1 MPETKYYVPLTGEL
15 AQIMQLRE
23 ERLSRAEQMVKTW
36 GECCNRV
43 TAARIL
49 SRDRSTI
56 YEMLRD
62 GRLRTACEGKMVD
75 VRSIAEY
82 LERPQAMD
90 SQARYAKRAAR
101 GEKTSKW
108 RV

>member
-23 ERLSRAEQMVKTW
+23 ERLSRAEQMVRTW

-82 LERPQAMD
+82 LERPQAID
-90 SQARYAKRAAR
+90 SQVRYAKRVAR
-101 GEKTSKW
+101 GAKACRW
-108 RV
+108 HI